1 LFEKHHQQMDPTM
14 KTCNCLSLIIL
25 SLCAVFATGVAAQDR
40 PRSYDSFPLL
50 SPDNEMEEFS
60 SKLRGRSDF
69 SNVGRQWVAELEQA
83 GIVNRS
89 LRGPYRVAVP
99 LMSFGPTGPKL
110 MITYARKIPGTNDD
124 GVFLFIHIPTE

>member
-1 LFEKHHQQMDPTM
+1 M
-14 KTCNCLSLIIL
+14 KTCNCLGLALL
-25 SLCAVFATGVAAQDR
+25 SLCAIFSSVVAAQDR
-40 PRSYDSFPLL
+40 ARSYESFPLL
-50 SPDNEMEEFS
+50 SSDNEMAEFS

-99 LMSFGPTGPKL
+99 LMSFGPAGPKL
-110 MITYARKIPGTNDD
+110 MMTYARKLPGTSD
-124 GVFLFIHIPTE
+124 GGMFLFIHIPTE